1 MGGGNRHLTGM
12 AGAVLL
18 SLALAGCGELPHPKT
33 NLLPAQVS
41 LLVETIDGEPLSILL
56 GLRRNGR
63 DQMDV
68 RLSSGWRVYDGRHVF
83 EILPATDG
91 RTPIRELVHDTRA
104 DIPVDAPLVAVER
117 GHAVFGEG
125 DAAIRCALETRLC
138 KPALG
143 PPDVPLTHP
152 GPAPGFRIALSGGKL
167 RIGLPLSHEPRLVH
181 EGVKRIVG
189 VQWVRGEDDDAQEV
203 LNRTF
208 RGQATVRAA
217 PRPATLDGALDDWA
231 HARPTVVGAPWQLQS
246 GARGWD
252 GPRDGSFGI
261 AASWTDT
268 QACFA
273 GRVRDDRLTAGD
285 QLAIHLGG
293 DSVVVPLLGPA
304 PPEARLWD
312 AWLGV
317 GFEVCLPLE
326 GRPVRS
332 EMPFAATLVDSDDD
346 LPPTVLA
353 TAPEADGRPL
363 GHLALITPGTR
374 PVAGSSW
381 FNPEGP

>member
-1 MGGGNRHLTGM
+1 MGGGLRRLTG
-12 AGAVLL
+12 AGALPLV
-18 SLALAGCGELPHPKT
+18 LALAGCGELPHPKT

-41 LLVETIDGEPLSILL
+41 LLVETTDGEPLSILL

-68 RLSSGWRVYDGRHVF
+68 RLSPGWRVYDGHHVF
-83 EILPATDG
+83 EILPAADG
-91 RTPIRELVHDTRA
+91 RTPVRELVDETRA
-104 DIPVDAPLVAVER
+104 DLPVAAPLVAVER

-125 DAAIRCALETRLC
+125 DAAVRCELETRLC
-138 KPALG
+138 AAAAG

-167 RIGLPLSHEPRLVH
+167 RIGLPLSLEQRLVY
-181 EGVKRIVG
+181 EGVSRIVG
-189 VQWVRGEDDDAQEV
+189 VQWVRGESDEAQAV

-208 RGQATVRAA
+208 RGQATVRAV
-217 PRPATLDGALDDWA
+217 PRAATLDGAVDDWT
-231 HARPTVVGAPWQLQS
+231 HARPTVVAAPWQLQS
-246 GARGWD
+246 GARAWD

-261 AASWTDT
+261 AAAWTDA

-273 GRVRDDRLTAGD
+273 GRVRDDVLTAGD
-285 QLAIHLGG
+285 ALEIHLGE
-293 DSVVVPLLGPA
+293 DSVVVPLLGPP

-332 EMPFAATLVDSDDD
+332 EMPFAATLTDSDDD

-363 GHLALITPGTR
+363 GHLALVTPGAR
-374 PVAGSSW
+374 PVVGSSW